1 MGLGDKKRFQ
11 NFKEESPQI
20 EINWKLEKKRD
31 TFEMV
36 LRSF

>member
-20 EINWKLEKKRD
+20 EINWKIEKKGY
-31 TFEMV
+31 
-36 LRSF
+36 L